1 MLITADLSALGGCSD
16 IPIKKLIYI
25 IAPTADLS
33 ALDGFPDTQMKK
45 LIGNMDLAFKSSIH
59 HRSLQEISYIQVC
72 CPFLQIIHIEISS
85 LDFEYAEDIV
95 PLAV

>member
-1 MLITADLSALGGCSD
+1 MNRVIRRGRFIAPTADLSALGGCSD

-45 LIGNMDLAFKSSIH
+45 LGTSEN
-59 HRSLQEISYIQVC
+59 
-72 CPFLQIIHIEISS
+72 
-85 LDFEYAEDIV
+85 
-95 PLAV
+95 